1 MTTETVVP
9 MHDLQEAVHGDG
21 FDYLSGSPHLRHAYL
36 NKWMRDTLNAVVTEL
51 ADRLG
56 RPPRVIEV
64 GAGHGG
70 FTETMVSAGAE
81 VVVTEMSGPSARS
94 IAARFRHNPR
104 VQVHHD
110 LDGRLDVH
118 GEVDLVV
125 YMAVLHHIPDY
136 LASLEEAVRIVAP
149 GGAIVSFQDPLYYPR
164 QSRTSVALSRAAT
177 LAWRVT
183 EGELARGFRTL
194 GRRLRG
200 VYDESSPSDMSEYH
214 VGRDGVDEEAIALLL
229 GRSFADVDVHR
240 YFSTQGGWVQTLGE
254 RVLRPNTFVVVATG
268 RRCAPSR

>member
-94 IAARFRHNPR
+94 IAARFRHNPQ
-104 VQVHHD
+104 VTVHHD

-214 VGRDGVDEEAIALLL
+214 VVRDGVDEDAIALLL
-229 GRSFADVDVHR
+229 GRAFADVDVHR
-240 YFSTQGGWVQTLGE
+240 YFSTQGGWVQTVGQ
-254 RVLRPNTFVVVATG
+254 RVLRPNTFGVVATG
-268 RRCAPSR
+268 RR